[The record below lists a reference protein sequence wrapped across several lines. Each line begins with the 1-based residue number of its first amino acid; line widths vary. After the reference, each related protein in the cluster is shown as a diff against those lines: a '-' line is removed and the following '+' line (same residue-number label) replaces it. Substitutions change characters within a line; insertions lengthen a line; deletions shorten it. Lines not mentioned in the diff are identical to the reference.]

1 MAKPKIQIEPA
12 VDAMIQFVKEHLQP
26 YDSFEGPFYQ
36 GANSVVFTGQGEDG
50 NKYAL
55 EVVIQTDRAA
65 GKNFAAKRVQERAKS
80 FKRKNRAYTGILF
93 PRGIDYSS
101 STVDFKS
108 PYLNQADLLQTA
120 SLDEGL
126 LQMYNDFSHY
136 NVKKLKP
143 VESDFAIPLTGN
155 KVAYYNV
162 QKTKNLIQVVEFQRF
177 PVNEVIPTNVPLNI
191 TAFWGYARRGKMPD
205 FHDPTSSARYFR
217 KAQKTLH
224 DEVRKIIRTE
234 TIKGD
239 FTLNPYGKAGAR
251 IIQVK

>member
-1 MAKPKIQIEPA
+1 MAKPKIQKESA
-12 VDAMIQFVKEHLQP
+12 VDAMIEFVKKYLQP
-26 YDSFEGPFYQ
+26 YDSFKGPSYQ
-36 GANSVVFTGQGEDG
+36 GATSLVFAGTGEDG
-50 NKYAL
+50 NNYAL
-55 EVVIQTDRAA
+55 EVVIQGDRAA
-65 GKNFAAKRVQERAKS
+65 GKNFGTKRVKDRSKAFRRNERT
-80 FKRKNRAYTGILF
+80 YTGILF

-162 QKTKNLIQVVEFQRF
+162 QKNLMQVVEFQRF
-177 PVNEVIPTNVPLNI
+177 PVNEVIPANVPLDI
-191 TAFWGYARRGKMPD
+191 SAFWGYARRGKMPD

-251 IIQVK
+251 LINVN